1 MDTEV
6 ARTFL
11 LINETGSFKEAA
23 ERLNVTQ
30 STVSARIKL
39 LEETL
44 GRSVFN
50 RSKAGVHTTQAGVQF
65 LRNAEVMVR
74 TWEQARQ
81 EVALPQGLRGLIR
94 VGGQFTLWEHFV
106 LKLIP
111 ILRKLAPDTAVRA
124 EVGQPDR
131 LSQRLLDGMIDV
143 AVMYAPQNRSRLV
156 VETLLTDKLIYVST
170 DPKAK
175 PGQDASYIMID
186 WGPEF
191 FVDYAA
197 AFPGMDAAL
206 VSVNHGPLAM
216 RYILENGGSAY
227 FPVRMARPYLR
238 RGRLSRIDAP
248 EFSRPIHMAY
258 MSGVSDTEGFK
269 HAVQG
274 LREIAGRLG
283 GR

>member
-111 ILRKLAPDTAVRA
+111 ILQKSAPDTAVRA

-170 DPKAK
+170 DPKVK
-175 PGQDASYIMID
+175 PGQDPGYVMID

-197 AFPGMDAAL
+197 AFPGMDAPL

-238 RGRLSRIDAP
+238 RGRMYRVDAP

-258 MSGVSDTEGFK
+258 MSGAADTEGFK
-269 HAVQG
+269 YAVQG

>member
-44 GRSVFN
+44 GRPVFN

-111 ILRKLAPDTAVRA
+111 ILRKSAPDTAVRA

-156 VETLLTDKLIYVST
+156 VETLLTDKLIYLST

-175 PGQDASYIMID
+175 PGQDAGYVMID

-197 AFPGMDAAL
+197 AFPGMDAPL

-238 RGRLSRIDAP
+238 RGRLHRIDAP

-258 MSGVSDTEGFK
+258 MSGATETAGFK
-269 HAVQG
+269 DAVQG
-274 LREIAGRLG
+274 LRDIAGRLG
-283 GR
+283 VR